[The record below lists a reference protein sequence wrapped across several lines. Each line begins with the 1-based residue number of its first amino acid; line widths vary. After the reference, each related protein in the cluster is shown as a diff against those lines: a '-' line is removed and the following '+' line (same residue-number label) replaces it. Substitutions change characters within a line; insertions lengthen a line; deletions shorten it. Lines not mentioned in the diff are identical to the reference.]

1 MNGPAGGLGVL
12 GGTFDPVHLGHLQAA
27 LRAREALGLE
37 EVRLIP
43 AARPPHRA
51 RPRTADHHRLAM
63 VQAAVADIEG
73 LAADGR
79 ELSRPG
85 PSYTFDTLRELRGES
100 PSRPLFLI
108 LGADAF
114 RGLASW
120 HRWQELAELAHLA
133 VVNRPG
139 TDRDELPA
147 ALAAWVAKHQI
158 RPARPGAP
166 AGGLCF
172 LDIQPLPISASDI
185 RLRLSRGDSVADL
198 LPPAVL
204 AYIRSHH
211 LYQRQADGSAET

>member
-1 MNGPAGGLGVL
+1 MNRPVGGLGVL

-27 LRAREALGLE
+27 IRAREALGLE
-37 EVRLIP
+37 QVRLIP

-51 RPRTADHHRLAM
+51 RPRSADRDRLAM
-63 VQAAVADIEG
+63 VQAAVGGIEG

-79 ELSRPG
+79 ELARAG
-85 PSYTFDTLRELRGES
+85 PSYTYDTLRELRAEF
-100 PSRPLFLI
+100 PARPLFLI
-108 LGADAF
+108 LGADVF
-114 RGLASW
+114 GGLASW
-120 HRWQELAELAHLA
+120 HRWQELIELAHLA

-139 TDRDELPA
+139 ADRDELPA
-147 ALAAWVAKHQI
+147 ALAAWVAKLQA
-158 RPARPGAP
+158 RPARPDAP
-166 AGGLCF
+166 SGGLCF

-185 RLRLSRGDSVADL
+185 RLRLARGDSVADL

>member
-1 MNGPAGGLGVL
+1 MIRPAGGLGVL

-27 LRAREALGLE
+27 IRAREVLGLE

-51 RPRTADHHRLAM
+51 RPTTSDRDRLAM
-63 VQAAVADIEG
+63 VQAAVAGIEG

-79 ELSRPG
+79 ELARAG
-85 PSYTFDTLRELRGES
+85 PSYTYDTLRELRGES

-120 HRWQELAELAHLA
+120 HRWRELIELAHLA

-139 TDRDELPA
+139 ADREALPA
-147 ALAAWVAKHQI
+147 PLAAWVAEHQA
-158 RPARPGAP
+158 RPAAAEAP

-172 LDIQPLPISASDI
+172 LDIRPLPISASDVRA
-185 RLRLSRGDSVADL
+185 RLARGDSVADL

-211 LYQRQADGSAET
+211 LYHRQADGSAET